1 MGLNAMSESDPV
13 DHGVDDE
20 ISLLDLLQVL
30 AENLRLLLIAPLLVG
45 LLALGGS
52 YLITPTFTATTRF
65 MPPQQ
70 QQSAAASLVAGLGA
84 IGGLAG
90 AAGLKNPADQYV
102 ALLKSQSVGM
112 ALVERLGLMQREGA
126 QLRFDALKML
136 EQRTRIVAG
145 KDGLISIEVD
155 DRDPA
160 FAAGAANAYVEELRK
175 LLARL
180 AVTEAQQRRVFF
192 EKQLSQ
198 AKEQMVQAE
207 RTLQATG
214 VSGSDLKSQ
223 PQAAISAVAQLQ
235 AQVAAQ
241 EVKLGSMRGYLAES
255 APDFRQA
262 QTELAS
268 LRSQLGKLEG
278 GTSAGAGAS
287 GGSTRDGTADYVARF
302 REFKYYETLFELFA
316 KQYELAKVDEAREGA
331 VIQVVDPAV
340 PPERKSKPKR
350 SQMAVL
356 ATLSAGF
363 LLLLFVFVR
372 QAWRKAQKDPV
383 AAEKL
388 ALLRRTVRRG

>member
-1 MGLNAMSESDPV
+1 MPENGPMEYES
-13 DHGVDDE
+13 DDE
-20 ISLLDLLQVL
+20 ISLLDLLQVV
-30 AENLRLLLIAPLLVG
+30 AENLRLLVLGPVLVG

-52 YLITPTFTATTRF
+52 YLVAPTFTATTRF

-84 IGGLAG
+84 LGGLAG

-102 ALLKSQSVGM
+102 ALLKSQSVGTAM
-112 ALVERLGLMQREGA
+112 VERFALMERYESK
-126 QLRFDALKML
+126 LRIDALKQL
-136 EQRTRIVAG
+136 EQNSRIASG

-155 DRDPA
+155 DHTPA
-160 FAAGAANAYVEELRK
+160 LAADMANAYVEELHK

-192 EKQLSQ
+192 EKQLTQ
-198 AKEQMVQAE
+198 AKEQMTQAE
-207 RTLQATG
+207 RALRATG

-268 LRSQLGKLEG
+268 LRSQLSKLESSSALDAAG
-278 GTSAGAGAS
+278 APAGAGA
-287 GGSTRDGTADYVARF
+287 ADYVARF

-331 VIQVVDPAV
+331 VIQVVDAAV
-340 PPERKSKPKR
+340 APERKSKPKR
-350 SQMAVL
+350 SLMAVIAAL
-356 ATLSAGF
+356 GTGF
-363 LLLLFVFVR
+363 ALLLYVFVR
-372 QAWRKAQKDPV
+372 QAWRRAQGDPV

-388 ALLRRTVRRG
+388 ALLRRTIKNI